1 MTLLK
6 KIDDGIA
13 RVENAMLVTL
23 FFILLVLAFFQIPL
37 AKIINTDNIEVL
49 LRQMLLWISLL
60 GASLA
65 TREGRHIN
73 VDVLS
78 RRLHGGAKSAAVI
91 WVNVASAVICI
102 LLTIAAWQV
111 LKDAYDFGE
120 TVEIFISI
128 PTWILQT
135 ILVFG
140 FGIMAFRF
148 LLKALTETG
157 NWIGRKE
164 AA

>member
-1 MTLLK
+1 MTFLK

-13 RVENAMLVTL
+13 RVENAMLVAL
-23 FFILLVLAFFQIPL
+23 FMILLVLAFFQIPL
-37 AKIINTDNIEVL
+37 ARLINTDNIEVL

-65 TREGRHIN
+65 TRENRHIN

-78 RRLHGGAKSAAVI
+78 RRLHGGAKHAAKTLVNLASAA
-91 WVNVASAVICI
+91 ICV

-111 LKDAYDFGE
+111 LKDAYEFGE
-120 TVEIFISI
+120 TVQIFIDV

-148 LLKALTETG
+148 LLKMISEICAWT
-157 NWIGRKE
+157 GRKE

>member
-1 MTLLK
+1 
-6 KIDDGIA
+6 
-13 RVENAMLVTL
+13 
-23 FFILLVLAFFQIPL
+23 
-37 AKIINTDNIEVL
+37 
-49 LRQMLLWISLL
+49 
-60 GASLA
+60 
-65 TREGRHIN
+65 
-73 VDVLS
+73 
-78 RRLHGGAKSAAVI
+78 
-91 WVNVASAVICI
+91 VICI

>member
-1 MTLLK
+1 MTFLK

-23 FFILLVLAFFQIPL
+23 FFIMLVLAFFQIPL

-78 RRLHGGAKSAAVI
+78 RRLHGGAKHAALI
-91 WVNVASAVICI
+91 LVNFFSSIICI
-102 LLTIAAWQV
+102 LLTIASWQV
-111 LKDAYDFGE
+111 LKDAYEFGE
-120 TVEIFISI
+120 TVEIFVSV

-140 FGIMAFRF
+140 FAIMAFRF
-148 LLKALTETG
+148 LLKALTEIAVW
-157 NWIGRKE
+157 NGRKE